1 MRAMKHFACASLITA
16 ALLAATPAVQAQG
29 LAGVAWLAGCWTLDD
44 AEPGSTEQWMAPAGG
59 TMLGMA
65 RTVKNG
71 RMVAHEFLQ
80 IRERADGS
88 LIYIARPS
96 GQTEAE
102 FPLTRQAEGELQFE
116 NLAHDFPQRISYRR
130 QPGERLLVRIEG
142 RRADGEVRS
151 VEFPMRR
158 GDCR

>member
-1 MRAMKHFACASLITA
+1 MQGMKHVACISLVAA
-16 ALLAATPAVQAQG
+16 ALLGAPGVHAQG
-29 LAGVAWLAGCWTLDD
+29 LAGAAWLAGCWTLDD
-44 AEPGSTEQWMAPAGG
+44 AEPGSTEQWMVPAGG

-65 RTVKNG
+65 RTIKNG

-96 GQTEAE
+96 GQAEAQ
-102 FPLTRQAEGELQFE
+102 FPLSQRAEGELQFE
-116 NLAHDFPQRISYRR
+116 NLAHDFPQRIIYRR
-130 QPGERLLVRIEG
+130 QSGERLLARIEG
-142 RRADGEVRS
+142 RRANGEARTVD
-151 VEFPMRR
+151 FPMRR